1 MAEND
6 NEIVYGAN
14 ADDLNDVQAVPN
26 EPEVRTEIEQQKF
39 ESDFAIKMVDTL
51 VAINEQ
57 QISSY
62 ELPNRFF
69 TTGELNCFGFFS
81 NSVPIN
87 PLPAVYPENGF
98 LIFRGVPVPK
108 SVNLTSASLEEIGY
122 SIKSSI
128 SADAQNQQLS
138 DLGSDM
144 INAYQIATQIYN
156 DRVEKNRTSY
166 LANVKNAKAQVM
178 EISAAVVCAFV
189 IILTLLS
196 LA

>member
-1 MAEND
+1 MAENAEQILD
-6 NEIVYGAN
+6 AAADETALTEDEVY
-14 ADDLNDVQAVPN
+14 
-26 EPEVRTEIEQQKF
+26 VRSEEEQQKF

-62 ELPNRFF
+62 EIPDRFF
-69 TTGELNCFGFFS
+69 TTDELSCFGFFS

-108 SVNLTSASLEEIGY
+108 SVNLTASILEEIRHI
-122 SIKSSI
+122 IKSSVPE
-128 SADAQNQQLS
+128 DVQGLQLS
-138 DLGSDM
+138 DLSSET
-144 INAYQIATQIYN
+144 INAYQIATRIYN
-156 DRVEKNRTSY
+156 DRVEKIQLSY
-166 LANVKNAKAQVM
+166 LANVKSAKAQVM
-178 EISAAVVCAFV
+178 EISAAVVCGFV
-189 IILTLLS
+189 IILTLVS

>member
-1 MAEND
+1 MAENEEIED
-6 NEIVYGAN
+6 PPIDEGSNE
-14 ADDLNDVQAVPN
+14 DDDVV
-26 EPEVRTEIEQQKF
+26 VRSEIEQQKF
-39 ESDFAIKMVDTL
+39 ESDFAIKMVETL

-69 TTGELNCFGFFS
+69 TTDELNCFGFFS

-98 LIFRGVPVPK
+98 LLFRGVPVPK
-108 SVNLTSASLEEIGY
+108 SVNLTTAILEEIEQI
-122 SIKSSI
+122 IKSSI
-128 SADAQNQQLS
+128 LEDAQVQQLS

-156 DRVEKNRTSY
+156 DRVEKIRTSY
-166 LANVKNAKAQVM
+166 LANVKNAKAQVV
-178 EISAAVVCAFV
+178 EISAAVVCGFV
-189 IILTLLS
+189 IILTLVG
-196 LA
+196 LAQ

>member
-1 MAEND
+1 MAENEEKED
-6 NEIVYGAN
+6 ASIDEGSNEHGDGV
-14 ADDLNDVQAVPN
+14 
-26 EPEVRTEIEQQKF
+26 VRSETEQQKF
-39 ESDFAIKMVDTL
+39 ESDFAIKMVETL

-69 TTGELNCFGFFS
+69 TTDELICFGFFS

-98 LIFRGVPVPK
+98 LLFRGVPVPM
-108 SVNLTSASLEEIGY
+108 SVNLTSATLEEIEQVT
-122 SIKSSI
+122 KSSI
-128 SADAQNQQLS
+128 SNDALGQQLS

-156 DRVEKNRTSY
+156 DRVEKIRTSY
-166 LANVKNAKAQVM
+166 LANVKNAKAQVV
-178 EISAAVVCAFV
+178 EISAAFVCGLV
-189 IILTLLS
+189 IILTLVS

>member
-1 MAEND
+1 MAEDTNQPVD
-6 NEIVYGAN
+6 GLEDADPVEGEVEIRSE
-14 ADDLNDVQAVPN
+14 Q
-26 EPEVRTEIEQQKF
+26 EQQKF

-69 TTGELNCFGFFS
+69 TTDELNCFGFFS

-98 LIFRGVPVPK
+98 LLFRGVPVPK
-108 SVNLTSASLEEIGY
+108 SVNLTSASLEEIEHI
-122 SIKSSI
+122 IKSSI
-128 SADAQNQQLS
+128 SEDAQRQQLS

-156 DRVEKNRTSY
+156 DRVEKIRTRIWQM
-166 LANVKNAKAQVM
+166 LKM
-178 EISAAVVCAFV
+178 
-189 IILTLLS
+189 LS
-196 LA
+196 PR

>member
-1 MAEND
+1 MAENEEIED
-6 NEIVYGAN
+6 PPIDEGSNE
-14 ADDLNDVQAVPN
+14 DDDVV
-26 EPEVRTEIEQQKF
+26 VRSEIEQQKF
-39 ESDFAIKMVDTL
+39 ESDFAIKMVETL

-69 TTGELNCFGFFS
+69 TTDELNCFGFFS

-98 LIFRGVPVPK
+98 LLFRGVPVPK
-108 SVNLTSASLEEIGY
+108 SVNLTTAILEEIEQI
-122 SIKSSI
+122 IKSSI
-128 SADAQNQQLS
+128 LEDAQVQQLS

-156 DRVEKNRTSY
+156 ARVEKIRTSY
-166 LANVKNAKAQVM
+166 LANVKNAKAQVV
-178 EISAAVVCAFV
+178 EISAAVVCGFV
-189 IILTLLS
+189 IILTLVG
-196 LA
+196 LAQ

>member
-1 MAEND
+1 MAEEAEQSLD
-6 NEIVYGAN
+6 AA
-14 ADDLNDVQAVPN
+14 ADDAVTESEIN
-26 EPEVRTEIEQQKF
+26 VRSEQEQQKF

-69 TTGELNCFGFFS
+69 TTDELNCFGFFS
-81 NSVPIN
+81 NSVPVN

-98 LIFRGVPVPK
+98 LIFRGVPVPN
-108 SVNLTSASLEEIGY
+108 SVNLTSATLEEIGY
-122 SIKSSI
+122 NIKSSI
-128 SADAQNQQLS
+128 SADEPDQQLS

-156 DRVEKNRTSY
+156 DR
-166 LANVKNAKAQVM
+166 L
-178 EISAAVVCAFV
+178 
-189 IILTLLS
+189 
-196 LA
+196 